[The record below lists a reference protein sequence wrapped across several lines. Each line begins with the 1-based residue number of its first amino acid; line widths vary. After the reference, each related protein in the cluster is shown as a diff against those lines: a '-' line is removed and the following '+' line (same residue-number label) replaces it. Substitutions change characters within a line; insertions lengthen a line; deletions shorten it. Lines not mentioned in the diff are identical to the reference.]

1 MLHVRW
7 MKKKNVLLCFVIWT
21 SSTSVIQWLAWN
33 CVWNSMSRHDFVCM
47 WWYVWTR
54 ITFYYSK
61 GIQIGINCISM
72 ENIIIGRC
80 KQIGCLVESNNYRE
94 LSFHALEVNNPL
106 TNTSL
111 PHMAHKN
118 HVGCPT
124 HTIGL
129 LLIHLK
135 WLGLD

>member
-54 ITFYYSK
+54 ITSYYSK

-72 ENIIIGRC
+72 ENISIGRC
-80 KQIGCLVESNNYRE
+80 KQIGWLVESNNYRE

-106 TNTSL
+106 TNTSA
-111 PHMAHKN
+111 AHDAQKSCR
-118 HVGCPT
+118 VPT
-124 HTIGL
+124 HAIGL